1 MARLSTGQTYGDT
14 NRSTAAQ
21 LLGGIPTDASMG
33 ALAQSSI
40 GTPSLQPK
48 AAPVETFQRVGAPT
62 LGGAP
67 QFFAP
72 PKLPDPGQDLANL
85 ARSLGGF
92 STTLQSFGDTFLANK
107 QEQEKK
113 KEASSAAFV
122 GQTAKYGP
130 ARGMADLA
138 ANLEKAAALGDAQAA
153 KHLQYVKEQM
163 NSSYGRYFLERSIEQ
178 NAISSAALS
187 LPDKIA
193 ATATIKV
200 DGKDVELRSLSST
213 DPRYLKFRDE
223 LLFGGVQMT
232 TQGYAKNQQL
242 ILQATLQADEVQRKQ
257 YNEDQDTKQS
267 AQRTANRYATANN
280 YVVKFQA
287 GQGEQAIV
295 EFIESASRDLEA
307 IKSSSSSPE
316 SKKKEINGYLK
327 SLVLDTVASLKRNSV
342 SRDEIM
348 SFDLRQNL
356 GPVLRFLFTGPIETR
371 IKADGKPNE
380 AQRLYNA
387 LGGESYLDQLFAEG
401 QAAQIQD
408 YNQQG
413 QIASIQA
420 QQSYNTRRMEA
431 EKDGTFKDPARATA
445 FIERERLAA
454 QAIPGYQER
463 TALLGVIDAE
473 EKNLTEAVIKP
484 RQEETAARIANLMVG
499 TENDEAARN
508 RLSADLD
515 IKLRRKEISVAD
527 YEKYKLAIAA
537 QGNKD
542 VRSYDKDINDR
553 ITTRL
558 KDWDKM
564 SMSSNSYGG
573 TSVVAYESNAKYKA
587 RYDMLTKS
595 RAVVYQALKD
605 GKDPIEALNKL
616 WATNNWGLRDYKDV
630 VGSQPEVYKNSDDLI
645 NRNTGWLSRNAIG
658 GQAANNL
665 RGQANKRRLY
675 EKKPFGDDVDLY
687 LEGRPTENF
696 KTLLKAIGGPP
707 SVLILRQ
714 LQLHGI
720 DADPAMVDRLKAL
733 DDQKISMAA
742 PRRRPTPQQNNAL
755 NGVQIATGAVSKIL
769 NPAQAL
775 SSVLAPAAQAQAAP
789 QALNMS
795 MFYADPG
802 PKPKATQVA
811 MAPPPPRAKA
821 APGLVIPGNIDLA
834 KRPKVKNADGSIS
847 TVRSIEVGADGLTY
861 LVPTV
866 VGKRV
871 VSNEEAVKHWQQ
883 TGEHLGA
890 YKTLK
895 QAKAAGEQL
904 HLDQASFYGLAPK
917 PKPVLSSNARKW
929 GNAIASQ
936 GFEGAN
942 YNTRYGGGTFDNTKP
957 HPGGTPHGRWQFK
970 LETWKAANGG
980 KNLPMTPANQDRA
993 FVKLAALRGV
1003 DVNTASPQDFNAVVK
1018 LAPEWSSIPI
1028 HRTRRQ
1034 GYYKGQ
1040 VRSTYQDFLK
1050 AWK

>member
-1 MARLSTGQTYGDT
+1 MARLSTGQTYGEAS
-14 NRSTAAQ
+14 RATAAQ
-21 LLGGIPTDASMG
+21 LLGGIPVDASMG

-92 STTLQSFGDTFLANK
+92 SSTLQSFGETFLANK
-107 QEQEKK
+107 QEQEKR
-113 KEASSAAFV
+113 KEAASAAFV
-122 GQTAKYGP
+122 GQTTKYGP

-138 ANLEKAAALGDAQAA
+138 ANLEKATALGDTQAA

-187 LPDKIA
+187 LPDQIA
-193 ATATIKV
+193 ATATIQV
-200 DGKDVELRSLSST
+200 DGKEVDFKSLPTT
-213 DPRYLKFRDE
+213 DPRYLAHVDK

-242 ILQATLQADEVQRKQ
+242 ILQATLQANEVHRKQ

-267 AQRTANRYATANN
+267 AQRTVNRYATASNF
-280 YVVKFQA
+280 VVKFQA
-287 GQGEQAIV
+287 GQGEQARI
-295 EFIESASRDLEA
+295 EFIKSATRDLEA
-307 IKSSSSSPE
+307 IRSSSSSPE
-316 SKKKEINGYLK
+316 SKKKDTNGYIE
-327 SLVLDTVASLKRNSV
+327 SLVLDTVAALKRNSV

-348 SFDLRQNL
+348 SFDLRQEL

-387 LGGESYLDQLFAEG
+387 LGGEAYLDQVFAKG

-413 QIASIQA
+413 QVASIQA
-420 QQSYNTRRMEA
+420 QQSYNTRRMQA
-431 EKDGTFKDPARATA
+431 EKDGTFKDPARTTA

-454 QAIPGYQER
+454 QAIPGYQDR

-484 RQEETAARIANLMVG
+484 RQEETAAKIASLMVG
-499 TENDEAARN
+499 TEKDEAARN

-542 VRSYDKDINDR
+542 VRSYDKDIKDR
-553 ITTRL
+553 MDRAL
-558 KDWDKM
+558 KDWDAK
-564 SMSSNSYGG
+564 SKSSNSYNG
-573 TSVVAYESNAKYKA
+573 TSTVGYEDNARWKA
-587 RYDMLTKS
+587 SSLMLTKS
-595 RAVVYQALKD
+595 REVVVQALKE
-605 GKDPIEALNKL
+605 GRDPIEALNKT

-630 VGSQPEVYKNSDDLI
+630 VGSQPTVYKSSTELI
-645 NRNTGWLSRNAIG
+645 NSNTGWFSRNAIG

-665 RGQANKRRLY
+665 RGAATKRRLY
-675 EKKPFGDDVDLY
+675 EKQPFGADVDLY
-687 LEGRPTENF
+687 LKGQPTENF

-707 SVLILRQ
+707 SRFILRQ
-714 LQLHGI
+714 FQLHGV
-720 DADPAMVDRLKAL
+720 DLRDLDPAFVDQIKSM
-733 DDQKISMAA
+733 DGQKISMAA

-755 NGVQIATGAVSKIL
+755 NGIQIATGAVSRVL
-769 NPAQAL
+769 NPVQAL
-775 SSVLAPAAQAQAAP
+775 GNALTPAAQAQTAP

-802 PKPKATQVA
+802 PNPKATQVA
-811 MAPPPPRAKA
+811 MAPPPPRAKPKPA
-821 APGLVIPGNIDLA
+821 TSQSGSMTGLATYYTGSGGS
-834 KRPKVKNADGSIS
+834 DG
-847 TVRSIEVGADGLTY
+847 VVGAMTANNRDRFNPNAMTVAVQKSLRGKY
-861 LVPTV
+861 LNKWLIVEDAGTGKSV
-866 VGKRV
+866 RVFANDVG
-871 VSNEEAVKHWQQ
+871 SM
-883 TGEHLGA
+883 
-890 YKTLK
+890 
-895 QAKAAGEQL
+895 
-904 HLDQASFYGLAPK
+904 
-917 PKPVLSSNARKW
+917 
-929 GNAIASQ
+929 
-936 GFEGAN
+936 
-942 YNTRYGGGTFDNTKP
+942 GGTDKSINRQDPRIVDLSPAAFKQLF
-957 HPGGTPHGRWQFK
+957 GGLG
-970 LETWKAANGG
+970 
-980 KNLPMTPANQDRA
+980 
-993 FVKLAALRGV
+993 RGV
-1003 DVNTASPQDFNAVVK
+1003 GRIRVRIDSNQQGQSP
-1018 LAPEWSSIPI
+1018 S
-1028 HRTRRQ
+1028 R
-1034 GYYKGQ
+1034 
-1040 VRSTYQDFLK
+1040 VR
-1050 AWK
+1050 

>member
-1 MARLSTGQTYGDT
+1 MARLSTGQSYGE
-14 NRSTAAQ
+14 STRVSAAR
-21 LLGGIPTDASMG
+21 LLGGIPTDAFAG
-33 ALAQSSI
+33 ALAQGSI
-40 GTPSLQPK
+40 TTPSLQPK
-48 AAPVETFQRVGAPT
+48 AAPVDTFQRVGAPT

-72 PKLPDPGQDLANL
+72 PKLPEPGSDLANL

-92 STTLQSFGDTFLANK
+92 STTLQSFSDAFLANK
-107 QEQEKK
+107 KEQN
-113 KEASSAAFV
+113 KEREAESAAFV

-130 ARGMADLA
+130 ARGMADLT

-187 LPDKIA
+187 LPDRIA
-193 ATATIKV
+193 ATDTIQV
-200 DGKDVELRSLSST
+200 DGKEVDFKSLPTT
-213 DPRYLKFRDE
+213 DPRYLARRDE
-223 LLFGGVQMT
+223 LLFGGVQMS

-242 ILQATLQADEVQRKQ
+242 ILQATLQADEVKRKQ

-287 GQGEQAIV
+287 GQGEQARV

-454 QAIPGYQER
+454 QAIPGYQDR
-463 TALLGVIDAE
+463 TALLGIIDAE

-484 RQEETAARIANLMVG
+484 RQEETAAKIASLMVG
-499 TENDEAARN
+499 TENNEAARN

-542 VRSYDKDINDR
+542 VRSYDKDIKDR
-553 ITTRL
+553 MDRAL
-558 KDWDKM
+558 KDWDQK
-564 SMSSNSYGG
+564 SKSSNSYNG
-573 TSVVAYESNAKYKA
+573 TSTVGYEDNARWKA
-587 RYDMLTKS
+587 SFDMLTKS
-595 RAVVYQALKD
+595 RAVVAQALKD
-605 GKDPIEALNKL
+605 GKDPIEALNKT

-645 NRNTGWLSRNAIG
+645 NRNTGWFSRNAIG

-665 RGQANKRRLY
+665 RGAANKRRLY

-687 LEGRPTENF
+687 LKGQPTENF
-696 KTLLKAIGGPP
+696 KTLLKAIGGLP
-707 SVLILRQ
+707 SRFILRQ
-714 LQLHGI
+714 FQLHGV
-720 DADPAMVDRLKAL
+720 DLRDLDPAFVNQIKSMDG
-733 DDQKISMAA
+733 QKISMAA

-755 NGVQIATGAVSKIL
+755 NGIQIATGAVSRVL
-769 NPAQAL
+769 NPVQAL
-775 SSVLAPAAQAQAAP
+775 GNALTPAAQAQAAP
-789 QALNMS
+789 QAPNMS

-802 PKPKATQVA
+802 PKPRATQVA
-811 MAPPPPRAKA
+811 MAPPPP
-821 APGLVIPGNIDLA
+821 
-834 KRPKVKNADGSIS
+834 
-847 TVRSIEVGADGLTY
+847 
-861 LVPTV
+861 
-866 VGKRV
+866 
-871 VSNEEAVKHWQQ
+871 
-883 TGEHLGA
+883 
-890 YKTLK
+890 KT
-895 QAKAAGEQL
+895 
-904 HLDQASFYGLAPK
+904 K
-917 PKPVLSSNARKW
+917 PKPATTQSGSMTGLATYYTGSGGSDGVVGAMTANNRDRFNPNAMTVAVQKSLRGKYLNKW
-929 GNAIASQ
+929 LIVEDVSTGKSVRV
-936 GFEGAN
+936 FAN
-942 YNTRYGGGTFDNTKP
+942 DVGSMGGTDKSINRKDP
-957 HPGGTPHGRWQFK
+957 RIVDLSPAAFK
-970 LETWKAANGG
+970 RLYGS
-980 KNLPMTPANQDRA
+980 LS
-993 FVKLAALRGV
+993 RGV
-1003 DVNTASPQDFNAVVK
+1003 GNIRVRIDPNQQGQSP
-1018 LAPEWSSIPI
+1018 S
-1028 HRTRRQ
+1028 R
-1034 GYYKGQ
+1034 
-1040 VRSTYQDFLK
+1040 VR
-1050 AWK
+1050 